1 VAKIENRGLWGFRAM
16 SEEKEPVEALVTILK
31 LVREWQPTTWSEP
44 WVKRLEQVEKLA
56 HRATTRSSTGLPRYR

>member
-1 VAKIENRGLWGFRAM
+1 M